1 MKTKIKRIS
10 LFVVLITM
18 LFFNAVYL
26 NAKESMLE
34 DRTIGDI
41 VEKYQENPFRFNV
54 AVFDGYEIEPKAEAP
69 YVAGKLKNQYLEEA
83 LNCVNFMRYLVG
95 LPADITLN
103 EEYNNYAQH
112 GAVIL
117 ASLKGLTHFP
127 EKPADMPEDFYELAY
142 IGTSRANIAFGYPS
156 IMDSIIGYMHDSI
169 GESNINTVGH
179 RRWILNPGMQQIGFG
194 QCGIFHSTYTFD
206 ISRRPA
212 IHFDFISWPARNYMP
227 LEFFDEDTPWS
238 VNLGGDYGL
247 SSLDDIEVT
256 LTRRSDNKVWV
267 FNNSRDNTEKYGLFN
282 VNDENYGMRK
292 CIIFRPKDVGGYNK
306 NDVFDVSIKGIKEY
320 IEPEIIDGK
329 LYTSIPA
336 EINYTVEFFSLL
348 DAIDEKEE
356 DYIYG
361 DLNDDGEINSMD
373 LAVMSRHILEIKEIS
388 DIKAADL
395 NGDGRIDTVDYQ
407 LLMRYILGIIN
418 GFPVE

>member
-1 MKTKIKRIS
+1 VKTKIKRIS

-127 EKPADMPEDFYELAY
+127 EKPADMPEEFYELAY

>member
-127 EKPADMPEDFYELAY
+127 EKPADMPEEFYELAY

-418 GFPVE
+418 GFPV

>member
-127 EKPADMPEDFYELAY
+127 EKPADMPEEFYELAY